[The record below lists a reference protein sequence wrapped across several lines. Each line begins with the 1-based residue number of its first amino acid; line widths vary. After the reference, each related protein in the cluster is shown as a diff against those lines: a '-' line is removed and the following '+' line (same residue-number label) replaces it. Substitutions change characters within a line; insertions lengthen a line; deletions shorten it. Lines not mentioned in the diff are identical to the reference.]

1 MPRSDRAILIRSIY
15 SIYFKG
21 SPQDGVL
28 KLCEHLGYKPH
39 EYKMGRYAN
48 NGTSS
53 FYRRF
58 VAVFDLFA
66 NGKMNS
72 FLDIKIVAYIVEYN
86 LHWTS
91 IFQISFPG
99 S

>member
-1 MPRSDRAILIRSIY
+1 MNIRW
-15 SIYFKG
+15 G
-21 SPQDGVL
+21 GMRTMVL
-28 KLCEHLGYKPH
+28 LPFC
-39 EYKMGRYAN
+39 
-48 NGTSS
+48 
-53 FYRRF
+53 RRF

-72 FLDIKIVAYIVEYN
+72 FSDIKIVAYIVEYN

>member
-1 MPRSDRAILIRSIY
+1 MSIRWGGMRTS
-15 SIYFKG
+15 F
-21 SPQDGVL
+21 L
-28 KLCEHLGYKPH
+28 
-39 EYKMGRYAN
+39 
-48 NGTSS
+48 TSS